1 LENNPT
7 SQPPAKNISLIATL
21 PLGTLMATSL
31 SIEELGWHRSP
42 GSAKHFHGRSIFLEM
57 PHEDGKPAIKFLD
70 EGGWRDPMHDIVE
83 ALKAAAGGKKT
94 KTALSNNALHCI
106 PVASIRRAW
115 RVKTSGRALELAPP
129 KELIRFEN
137 HQCDEAMGPDEVAAR
152 IGRPAL
158 PDRKQRFYMVLAPL
172 EMLVLSNLTP
182 CEYAWYATHRP
193 GKIFRHLAFAEITGL
208 AKRHLI
214 AESVLEA
221 AVKELHGKGKKTK
234 TLSSGDLLNQ
244 IPFDNWVGY
253 NSDAEGGL
261 YLGDREH
268 LVVWRIPQ
276 PVPSQWARAD
286 G

>member
-1 LENNPT
+1 MDSKPAET
-7 SQPPAKNISLIATL
+7 AAKNISLIATL

-42 GSAKHFHGRSIFLEM
+42 GSAKHFHGRSIFLEV
-57 PHEDGKPAIKFLD
+57 PHENGKPAVKFLD
-70 EGGWRDPMHDIVE
+70 EGGWRDPMADITQ
-83 ALKAAAGGKKT
+83 ALKASAGGKKT

-106 PVASIRRAW
+106 PIDAIKRAW
-115 RVKTSGRALELAPP
+115 LVKTSGRALELAQP
-129 KELIRFEN
+129 KEIIRFEN
-137 HQCDEAMGPDEVAAR
+137 HQCDEAMLPDEVAAR

-158 PDRKQRFYMVLAPL
+158 GAERKQHYYMVLAPL

-208 AKRHLI
+208 AKRHLV
-214 AESVLEA
+214 AESVLDA
-221 AVKELHGKGKKTK
+221 AVKELKQKGKKTK

-244 IPFDNWVGY
+244 IPFQDWLGY
-253 NSDAEGGL
+253 TSATEGGL

-268 LVVWRIPQ
+268 LVVWRMPQ